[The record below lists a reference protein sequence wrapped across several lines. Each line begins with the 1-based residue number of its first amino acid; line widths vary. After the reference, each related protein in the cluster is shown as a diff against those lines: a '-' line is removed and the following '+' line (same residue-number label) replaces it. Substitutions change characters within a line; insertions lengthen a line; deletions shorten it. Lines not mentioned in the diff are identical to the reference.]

1 MEFFKYH
8 SLGNDYILFN
18 ALEQA
23 PALAPEDIRMLC
35 DRHMGIGADGI
46 ILIEPSRRALCRMT
60 NYNPD
65 GSEAGVS
72 GNGLRCLAK
81 HLFEMDIFPNKEMT
95 AETRSGVR
103 TVKLQ
108 VLLGTVHGVEV
119 NMGRPDFRRSAIP
132 MAGEQEEAVQTE
144 LEAEGMCLR
153 ATCLSMGTSHCVLFL
168 DALND
173 SLFFKLGPALEQ
185 HPCFPL
191 RVNVEFAQVI
201 NMSEISLRSWERG
214 CGRDGFERR
223 RSGGGRRS
231 GGTNRQVQTPGAGA
245 APRRSHGGGADR
257 GGRDTDAG
265 PGPAGFPGR
274 TRRRLAG
281 ARENNRWL
289 K

>member
-18 ALEQA
+18 ALQQA
-23 PALAPEDIRMLC
+23 PVLAPEDIRMLC
-35 DRHMGIGADGI
+35 DRRMGIGADGI
-46 ILIEPSRRALCRMT
+46 ILIEPSLRALCRMT

-81 HLFEMDIFPNKEMT
+81 HLFEMDIFPNEEMT

-103 TVKLQ
+103 TVKLR

-132 MAGEQEEAVQTE
+132 MAGEEEEAVQTE
-144 LEAEGMCLR
+144 LEVEGMCLR

-168 DALND
+168 DILND

-214 CGRDGFERR
+214 VGETA
-223 RSGGGRRS
+223 SS
-231 GGTNRQVQTPGAGA
+231 AAGA
-245 APRRSHGGGADR
+245 AAVVAAAVRTGRCKRLVQVLLPGGLMEVELTGEGEILTRAPARRVFR
-257 GGRDTDAG
+257 GELDDDWRERGRIIVG
-265 PGPAGFPGR
+265 
-274 TRRRLAG
+274 
-281 ARENNRWL
+281 
-289 K
+289 